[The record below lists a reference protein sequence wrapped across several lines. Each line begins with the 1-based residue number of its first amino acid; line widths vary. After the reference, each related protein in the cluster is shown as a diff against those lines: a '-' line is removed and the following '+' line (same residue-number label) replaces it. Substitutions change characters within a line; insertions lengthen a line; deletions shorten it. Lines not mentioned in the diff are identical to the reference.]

1 MTNSTGSG
9 SRRIQSVEQAFDII
23 RYLREVDGATLSETA
38 EDMELPVSTAHI
50 HLATLVDTDYVVKV
64 GSEYHCSLRFLEMG
78 GAMRDGMALYRVA
91 KPELDELKEQTGE
104 HTNVTVEQNGFA
116 VQLYKAQSPESIDD
130 DAPLGDHLYLHSTA
144 TGKAM
149 LAKHSR
155 DEVDR
160 IVDRRGLP
168 ALTDDTITDR
178 EALHEEL
185 EAIRDRGYSIN
196 RGEHYP
202 GVCAVGTAI
211 VSEPDDAVGAISISG
226 PMSRIEDGRIEEELG
241 PALLNKKNIIE
252 LKIKQ
257 Y

>member
-1 MTNSTGSG
+1 
-9 SRRIQSVEQAFDII
+9 
-23 RYLREVDGATLSETA
+23 
-38 EDMELPVSTAHI
+38 
-50 HLATLVDTDYVVKV
+50 
-64 GSEYHCSLRFLEMG
+64 
-78 GAMRDGMALYRVA
+78 
-91 KPELDELKEQTGE
+91 
-104 HTNVTVEQNGFA
+104 
-116 VQLYKAQSPESIDD
+116 
-130 DAPLGDHLYLHSTA
+130 
-144 TGKAM
+144 M
-149 LAKHSR
+149 LAKRSR

-185 EAIRDRGYSIN
+185 AEIRDRGYSIN